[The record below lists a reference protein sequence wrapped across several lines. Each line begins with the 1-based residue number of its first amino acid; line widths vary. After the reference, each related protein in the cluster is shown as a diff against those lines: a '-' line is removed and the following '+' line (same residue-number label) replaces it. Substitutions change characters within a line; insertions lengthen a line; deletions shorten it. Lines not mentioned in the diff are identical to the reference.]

1 MSTDMSERGLETLI
15 ANSLREEAGYI
26 ESNPSDYDRAYCID
40 KTQLLEFLRA
50 TQPQAVARLTTIY
63 GAGFEDKLLK
73 RISDQIKSKGIV
85 DILRNGVKAQEDVN
99 LTLYYKQPASQL
111 NPETIQRY
119 HANRFSVTRQL
130 RYSNDNPKLAL
141 DLVIFINGLPVIT
154 FELKNNLTKQNVKDA
169 MRQYQTSRNPQ
180 EPLFNFAR
188 CLVHFAV
195 DEELVYMTTELNGK
209 STTFLPFNKGRK
221 SDPNLRFPDSAGN
234 PINPDGI
241 TTNYLWKHILS
252 KPSLSNII
260 EKYAQIVEEK
270 SDSKK
275 KKRQLIFPR
284 YHKLDV
290 VRKLL
295 ADTKEKG
302 VGQRYLIQHSA
313 GSGKSNSITWL
324 SYQLVELTDT
334 TNTNPV
340 FDSIVVVSDRKVLDK
355 QIRDNIKQFA
365 QVNGVVQPVTQ
376 GSKQLQK
383 TLEAGKKVIIT
394 TVDKFIHIVNDI
406 QSLKNKRFAI
416 IIDEAHSSQGGSKA
430 AKMSAALSKEEG
442 EEEETTED
450 KILRIIEEQKL
461 CANASYYAFTATP
474 KNKTLETFGTYESSD
489 GKFYPFHTYS
499 MKQAIEEGFIL
510 DVLQNYT
517 TYRSY
522 YKLQK
527 KIESDPKFD
536 TKRAKKKLKEYVE
549 GHPHA
554 IRQKTEIMVDH
565 FLEEVIGLR
574 KINGQAKAMV
584 VTSSII
590 NAIRYK
596 LAFDAYL
603 REIQSSYK
611 TIVAFS
617 GRKEVDGRIE
627 DENSM
632 NGFPGHT
639 IPEAFRKSEYCF
651 LIVANKYQTGFDEPL
666 LHTMY
671 VDKPLSDVK
680 AVQTL
685 SRLNRAYPSKT
696 DTFIL
701 DFVNTVDGIKS
712 AFAPFYKTTILS
724 EETDLDR
731 LNNLQD
737 ALDGYQVYSPED
749 VNQFMARFL
758 EEVDREQ
765 LDPILNA
772 CVETYK
778 QDLDE
783 DEKIDFKVKAK
794 SFVRNYQ
801 FLVQIRTFRNTYWES
816 LKTFLK
822 FLILKLPLFNEADF
836 THGVLESISVD
847 SYRVEQQTTQAI
859 LLEEDAELSPTPPEP
874 RGRRYEPDLD
884 FLSNII
890 QEFNQRFG
898 SIFKADK
905 ERVRRFLLEELPREV
920 SQDEEYQNAKNSS
933 DRQNARITF
942 EKKLENAFQD
952 FIFDHTEAYRQYT
965 DNPEFKSWLDDTLF
979 EMDYDR
985 GVTQLQL
992 EQPTRRPDD
1001 ARNQSIVWRG
1011 STAGDLLKY
1020 VGTWVGDDLD
1030 ECLQA
1035 VYDNR
1040 TEAEF

>member
-1 MSTDMSERGLETLI
+1 
-15 ANSLREEAGYI
+15 
-26 ESNPSDYDRAYCID
+26 
-40 KTQLLEFLRA
+40 
-50 TQPQAVARLTTIY
+50 
-63 GAGFEDKLLK
+63 
-73 RISDQIKSKGIV
+73 
-85 DILRNGVKAQEDVN
+85 
-99 LTLYYKQPASQL
+99 
-111 NPETIQRY
+111 
-119 HANRFSVTRQL
+119 
-130 RYSNDNPKLAL
+130 
-141 DLVIFINGLPVIT
+141 
-154 FELKNNLTKQNVKDA
+154 
-169 MRQYQTSRNPQ
+169 
-180 EPLFNFAR
+180 
-188 CLVHFAV
+188 
-195 DEELVYMTTELNGK
+195 
-209 STTFLPFNKGRK
+209 
-221 SDPNLRFPDSAGN
+221 
-234 PINPDGI
+234 
-241 TTNYLWKHILS
+241 
-252 KPSLSNII
+252 
-260 EKYAQIVEEK
+260 
-270 SDSKK
+270 
-275 KKRQLIFPR
+275 
-284 YHKLDV
+284 
-290 VRKLL
+290 
-295 ADTKEKG
+295 
-302 VGQRYLIQHSA
+302 
-313 GSGKSNSITWL
+313 
-324 SYQLVELTDT
+324 
-334 TNTNPV
+334 
-340 FDSIVVVSDRKVLDK
+340 
-355 QIRDNIKQFA
+355 
-365 QVNGVVQPVTQ
+365 
-376 GSKQLQK
+376 
-383 TLEAGKKVIIT
+383 
-394 TVDKFIHIVNDI
+394 
-406 QSLKNKRFAI
+406 
-416 IIDEAHSSQGGSKA
+416 
-430 AKMSAALSKEEG
+430 
-442 EEEETTED
+442 
-450 KILRIIEEQKL
+450 
-461 CANASYYAFTATP
+461 
-474 KNKTLETFGTYESSD
+474 
-489 GKFYPFHTYS
+489 
-499 MKQAIEEGFIL
+499 
-510 DVLQNYT
+510 
-517 TYRSY
+517 
-522 YKLQK
+522 
-527 KIESDPKFD
+527 
-536 TKRAKKKLKEYVE
+536 
-549 GHPHA
+549 
-554 IRQKTEIMVDH
+554 
-565 FLEEVIGLR
+565 
-574 KINGQAKAMV
+574 
-584 VTSSII
+584 
-590 NAIRYK
+590 
-596 LAFDAYL
+596 
-603 REIQSSYK
+603 
-611 TIVAFS
+611 
-617 GRKEVDGRIE
+617 
-627 DENSM
+627 
-632 NGFPGHT
+632 
-639 IPEAFRKSEYCF
+639 
-651 LIVANKYQTGFDEPL
+651 
-666 LHTMY
+666 MY

-965 DNPEFKSWLDDTLF
+965 DNSEFKSWLDDTLF